1 MVRRCAAAVRSGSAR
16 RRWGGRAVVVV
27 VVVVASAFPVRRR
40 CGSREGVGYLVQA
53 NGSTRGTRA
62 CQVVVGHYTW
72 ARGGEP
78 RVEGG
83 RITRDQPYA
92 TVTALPLQLN
102 WAATVHRAQGLCLEH
117 VHVDIPRVYASGQV
131 YTALSRARTL
141 SGLSLASIPKQ
152 SVVAGKVRAQARTS
166 VVVTIPCCPRALAE
180 MHSVCCTCVWRST
193 RR

>member
-1 MVRRCAAAVRSGSAR
+1 MVR
-16 RRWGGRAVVVV
+16 
-27 VVVVASAFPVRRR
+27 
-40 CGSREGVGYLVQA
+40 QA
-53 NGSTRGTRA
+53 HQSTCGTRA
-62 CQVVVGHYTW
+62 CQVVVGHFTW

-83 RITRDQPYA
+83 KITRDHPHA

-152 SVVAGKVRAQARTS
+152 SVVAGKVRAQARAS
-166 VVVTIPCCPRALAE
+166 VAVAIACCPRVPAKTQ
-180 MHSVCCTCVWRST
+180 SVCCTCFW
-193 RR
+193 